1 MALIQKNNPIN
12 EDVVIA
18 KIQTEL
24 YNNLIAKGVAS
35 YESYERVYV
44 VNGVPELYLGN
55 GNYKEVFFDDRFNLT
70 SFFLLGNTKEI
81 DNIGTATID
90 LAIIFQANLVQLY
103 SNIVHRAD
111 AEFHAD
117 ITDSLNQIPID
128 FEFISIVTGFDN
140 VYSGLTIENK
150 QYLDDMSRFHLVR
163 FNLKINYLE
172 TCKN

>member
-24 YNNLIAKGVAS
+24 YNNLSAKGFTS

-81 DNIGTATID
+81 DKIGTASIE
-90 LAIIFQANLVQLY
+90 LGIIFQANLSKLY
-103 SNIVHRAD
+103 PTILHRAD

-128 FEFISIVTGFDN
+128 FDLISVVTGFDN
-140 VYSGLTIENK
+140 VYNGLTIENK

-163 FNLKINYLE
+163 FNLKINFLE